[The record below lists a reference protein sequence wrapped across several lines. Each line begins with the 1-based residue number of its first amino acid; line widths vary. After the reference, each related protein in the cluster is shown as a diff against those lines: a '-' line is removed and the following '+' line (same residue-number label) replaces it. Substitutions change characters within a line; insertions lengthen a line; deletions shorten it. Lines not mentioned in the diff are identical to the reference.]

1 MSLEKIIERIDKE
14 VENNSEHILDEAR
27 KKEKEILDLARR
39 EAEEKYKQRIKNGEG
54 KAQAVKENILAQARL
69 EQKKELLKT
78 KQEQI
83 NKIYQKVFDDLLM
96 SPTGIYQNFIKKM
109 ILEIMEQ
116 GKAELFISSRDEKR
130 ITPSFIEQVN
140 KELKKRKQ
148 KGELE
153 LSSERVDIK
162 GGFILRQGKIEL
174 DNSFDTWI
182 KVIREETEEQVISR
196 LLNNPES
203 NN

>member
-140 KELKKRKQ
+140 KEMKKMKQ
-148 KGELE
+148 KGELK
-153 LSSERVDIK
+153 LSPERVEIK
-162 GGFILRQGKIEL
+162 GGFILRQGKVEL

-196 LLNNPES
+196 LLDNSEINK
-203 NN
+203 

>member
-14 VENNSEHILDEAR
+14 VKNNSEHILDEAR
-27 KKEKEILDLARR
+27 KKEKEILDLARQ
-39 EAEEKYKQRIKNGEG
+39 EAEEIYKQRIKNGEG
-54 KAQAVKENILAQARL
+54 KAQAAKDNILAQARL

-83 NKIYQKVFDDLLM
+83 NEIYQKVFDDLLM

-140 KELKKRKQ
+140 KEMKKRKQ
-148 KGELE
+148 KGEIK
-153 LSSERVDIK
+153 LSPERVDIN
-162 GGFILRQGKIEL
+162 GGFILRQGKVEL
-174 DNSFDTWI
+174 DNSFGTWI
-182 KVIREETEEQVISR
+182 KLIREETEEQVISR
-196 LLNNPES
+196 LLNNPE
-203 NN
+203 N

>member
-14 VENNSEHILDEAR
+14 VKNNVKHILDEAR
-27 KKEKEILDLARR
+27 KKEREILNLARR
-39 EAEEKYKQRIKNGEG
+39 EAEERYEQRIKNGEA
-54 KAQAVKENILAQARL
+54 KAQAVKDNILAQARL

-83 NKIYQKVFDDLLM
+83 NKIYQKVFNDLLM

-116 GKAELFISSRDEKR
+116 GESEIFISSRDEKR
-130 ITPSFIEQVN
+130 ITPSFIDQVN
-140 KELKKRKQ
+140 KELKKGKQ
-148 KGELE
+148 KGKIK
-153 LSSERVDIK
+153 LSPERVDIS
-162 GGFILRQGKIEL
+162 GGFILRQGKVEL

-182 KVIREETEEQVISR
+182 KLIREETEEQVISR
-196 LLNNPES
+196 LLDNPEIDK
-203 NN
+203 